1 MTTQLQALAK
11 RVPKSYIKQKPG
23 GFAADY
29 VSHGDI
35 QQMLIA
41 KLGMPPSQEI
51 TQIIRSADGQAQGVV
66 LRMVFHI
73 DGQTVVIDEVGE
85 CERPG
90 QNEGLNVKNAVSD
103 AVKRCAMRTGLFL
116 EGWCQETYVLDKAL
130 AREQEEEGDSNAE

>member
-1 MTTQLQALAK
+1 MTTQLQSLAK
-11 RVPKSYIKQKPG
+11 RIPKSYIKTKPG

-29 VSHGDI
+29 CSHADV

-41 KLGMPPSQEI
+41 KLGVPPSQEV
-51 TQIIRSADGQAQGVV
+51 TQIISSADGQAQGVV
-66 LRMVFHI
+66 LRMVFNI

-103 AVKRCAMRTGLFL
+103 AVKRCAMRIGLGL
-116 EGWCQETYVLDKAL
+116 ELWCQETYVLDKAL
-130 AREQEEEGDSNAE
+130 ATKEGDNNE

>member
-1 MTTQLQALAK
+1 MTTQLQSLAK
-11 RVPKSYIKQKPG
+11 RIPKSYIKQKPG

-29 VSHGDI
+29 VSHADI

-41 KLGMPPSQEI
+41 KLGVPPSQEV
-51 TQIIRSADGQAQGVV
+51 TQIIRSSEGQAQGVV
-66 LRMVFHI
+66 LRMVFNI

-103 AVKRCAMRTGLFL
+103 AVKRCAMRTSLGLSL
-116 EGWCQETYVLDKAL
+116 WAGDTYVLDKAL
-130 AREQEEEGDSNAE
+130 ADKEGDDNE

>member
-11 RVPKSYIKQKPG
+11 RIPKSYIKQKPG
-23 GFAADY
+23 GSFAADY
-29 VSHGDI
+29 VSHADI

-66 LRMVFHI
+66 LRMVFNI

-103 AVKRCAMRTGLFL
+103 AVKRCAMRTGLGL
-116 EGWCQETYVLDKAL
+116 SLWAQGTYILDKAL
-130 AREQEEEGDSNAE
+130 ADKEGDNNE

>member
-1 MTTQLQALAK
+1 MTTQLQSLAK
-11 RVPKSYIKQKPG
+11 RIPKSYIKTNPG
-23 GFAADY
+23 GFEADY
-29 VSHGDI
+29 CSHADV

-41 KLGMPPSQEI
+41 KLGVPPSQEV

-66 LRMVFHI
+66 LRMVFNI

-103 AVKRCAMRTGLFL
+103 AVKRCAMRIGRGLEL
-116 EGWCQETYVLDKAL
+116 WCQETYVLDKAL
-130 AREQEEEGDSNAE
+130 ATKEGDNNE

>member
-1 MTTQLQALAK
+1 MTTQLQSLAK
-11 RVPKSYIKQKPG
+11 RIPKSYIKTKPG

-29 VSHGDI
+29 CSHADV

-41 KLGMPPSQEI
+41 KLGVPPSQEV

-66 LRMVFHI
+66 VRMVVNI

-103 AVKRCAMRTGLFL
+103 AVKRCAMRIGLGL
-116 EGWCQETYVLDKAL
+116 ELWCQETYVLDKAL
-130 AREQEEEGDSNAE
+130 ATKEGDNNE

>member
-1 MTTQLQALAK
+1 MTTQLQSLAK
-11 RVPKSYIKQKPG
+11 RIPKSYIKTKPG

-29 VSHGDI
+29 CSHADV

-41 KLGMPPSQEI
+41 KLGVPPSQEV
-51 TQIIRSADGQAQGVV
+51 TQIIRSSEGQAQGVV
-66 LRMVFHI
+66 LRMVFNI

-103 AVKRCAMRTGLFL
+103 AVKRCAMRIGLGL
-116 EGWCQETYVLDKAL
+116 ELWCQETYVLDKAL
-130 AREQEEEGDSNAE
+130 ATKEGDDNE

>member
-1 MTTQLQALAK
+1 MTTQLQSLAK
-11 RVPKSYIKQKPG
+11 RIPKSYIKTKPG

-29 VSHGDI
+29 CSHADV

-41 KLGMPPSQEI
+41 KLGVPPSQEV
-51 TQIIRSADGQAQGVV
+51 TQIIRSSEGQAQGVV
-66 LRMVFHI
+66 LRMVFNI

-103 AVKRCAMRTGLFL
+103 AVKRCAMRIGLGL
-116 EGWCQETYVLDKAL
+116 ELWCQETYVLDKAL
-130 AREQEEEGDSNAE
+130 ATKEGDNNE

>member
-1 MTTQLQALAK
+1 MTTQLQSLAK
-11 RVPKSYIKQKPG
+11 RIPKSYIKTKPG

-29 VSHGDI
+29 CSHADV

-41 KLGMPPSQEI
+41 KLGVPPSQEV

-66 LRMVFHI
+66 LRMVFNI

-85 CERPG
+85 CERPS

-103 AVKRCAMRTGLFL
+103 AVKRCAMRIGLGL
-116 EGWCQETYVLDKAL
+116 ELWCQETYVLDKAL
-130 AREQEEEGDSNAE
+130 ATKEGDNNE

>member
-1 MTTQLQALAK
+1 MTTQLQSLAK
-11 RVPKSYIKQKPG
+11 RIPKSYIKTKPG

-29 VSHGDI
+29 CSHADV

-41 KLGMPPSQEI
+41 KLGVPPSQEV

-66 LRMVFHI
+66 LRMVFNI

-103 AVKRCAMRTGLFL
+103 AVKRCAMRIGLGL
-116 EGWCQETYVLDKAL
+116 ELWCQETYVLDKAL
-130 AREQEEEGDSNAE
+130 ATKEGDDNE

>member
-1 MTTQLQALAK
+1 MTTQLQSLAK
-11 RVPKSYIKQKPG
+11 RIPKSYIKTKPG

-29 VSHGDI
+29 CSHADV

-41 KLGMPPSQEI
+41 KLGVPPSQEV
-51 TQIIRSADGQAQGVV
+51 TQVIRSAEGQAQGVV
-66 LRMVFHI
+66 LRMVFNI

-103 AVKRCAMRTGLFL
+103 AVKRCAMRIGLGL
-116 EGWCQETYVLDKAL
+116 ELWCQETYVLDKAL
-130 AREQEEEGDSNAE
+130 ATKEGDDNE

>member
-1 MTTQLQALAK
+1 MTQLQSLAK
-11 RVPKSYIKQKPG
+11 RIPKSYIKTKPG

-29 VSHGDI
+29 CSHADV

-41 KLGMPPSQEI
+41 KLGVPPSQEV
-51 TQIIRSADGQAQGVV
+51 TQVIRSADGQAQGVV
-66 LRMVFHI
+66 LRMVFNI

-103 AVKRCAMRTGLFL
+103 AVKRCAMRIGLGL
-116 EGWCQETYVLDKAL
+116 ELWCQETYVLDKAL
-130 AREQEEEGDSNAE
+130 ATKEGDDNE

>member
-11 RVPKSYIKQKPG
+11 RIPKSYIKQKPG

-29 VSHGDI
+29 CSHADV

-41 KLGMPPSQEI
+41 KLGVPPSQEV

-66 LRMVFHI
+66 LRMVFNI

-103 AVKRCAMRTGLFL
+103 AVKRCAMRIGLGL
-116 EGWCQETYVLDKAL
+116 ELWCQETYVLDKAL
-130 AREQEEEGDSNAE
+130 ATKEGDDNE

>member
-1 MTTQLQALAK
+1 MTTQLQSLAK
-11 RVPKSYIKQKPG
+11 RIPKSYIKTKPG

-29 VSHGDI
+29 CSHADV

-41 KLGMPPSQEI
+41 KLGVPPSQEV
-51 TQIIRSADGQAQGVV
+51 TQVIRSAEGQAQGVV
-66 LRMVFHI
+66 RRMVFNI

-103 AVKRCAMRTGLFL
+103 AVKRCAMRIGLGL
-116 EGWCQETYVLDKAL
+116 ELWCQETYVLDKAL
-130 AREQEEEGDSNAE
+130 ATKEGDDNE

>member
-1 MTTQLQALAK
+1 MTTQLQSLAK
-11 RVPKSYIKQKPG
+11 RIPKSYIKTKPG

-29 VSHGDI
+29 CSHADV

-41 KLGMPPSQEI
+41 KLGVPPSQEV

-66 LRMVFHI
+66 LRMVFNI

-103 AVKRCAMRTGLFL
+103 AVKRCAMRIGLGL
-116 EGWCQETYVLDKAL
+116 ELWCQETYVLDKAL
-130 AREQEEEGDSNAE
+130 ATKEGDNNE

>member
-1 MTTQLQALAK
+1 MTPQLQRLAK
-11 RVPKSYIKQKPG
+11 RIPKSYIKTKPG

-29 VSHGDI
+29 CSHADV

-41 KLGMPPSQEI
+41 KLGVPPSQEV
-51 TQIIRSADGQAQGVV
+51 TQIIRSADGRAQGVV
-66 LRMVFHI
+66 LRMVFNI

-103 AVKRCAMRTGLFL
+103 AVKRCAMRIGLGL
-116 EGWCQETYVLDKAL
+116 ELWCQETYVLDKAL
-130 AREQEEEGDSNAE
+130 ATKEGDNNE

>member
-11 RVPKSYIKQKPG
+11 RIPKSYIKQKPG

-29 VSHGDI
+29 CSHADV

-41 KLGMPPSQEI
+41 KLGVPPSQEV
-51 TQIIRSADGQAQGVV
+51 TQIIRSSEGQAQGVV
-66 LRMVFHI
+66 LRMVFNI

-103 AVKRCAMRTGLFL
+103 AVKRCAMRIGLGL
-116 EGWCQETYVLDKAL
+116 ELWCQETYVLDKAL
-130 AREQEEEGDSNAE
+130 ATKEGDDNE

>member
-1 MTTQLQALAK
+1 MNQLQALAK
-11 RVPKSYIKQKPG
+11 RIPKSYIKKKPG

-29 VSHGDI
+29 CSHADV

-41 KLGMPPSQEI
+41 KLGVPPSQEI
-51 TQIIRSADGQAQGVV
+51 TQIIRSAEGQAQGVV
-66 LRMVFHI
+66 LRMVFNI

-103 AVKRCAMRTGLFL
+103 AVKRCAMRVGLGL
-116 EGWCQETYVLDKAL
+116 ELWCQETYVLDRVLETK
-130 AREQEEEGDSNAE
+130 ESSDAE

>member
-11 RVPKSYIKQKPG
+11 RIPKSYIKTKPG

-29 VSHGDI
+29 CSHADV

-41 KLGMPPSQEI
+41 KLGVPPSQEV

-66 LRMVFHI
+66 LRMVFNI

-103 AVKRCAMRTGLFL
+103 AVKRCAMRIGLGL
-116 EGWCQETYVLDKAL
+116 ELWCQETYVLDKAL
-130 AREQEEEGDSNAE
+130 ATKEGDDNE

>member
-1 MTTQLQALAK
+1 MTQLQSLAK
-11 RVPKSYIKQKPG
+11 RIPKSYIKTKPG

-29 VSHGDI
+29 CSHADV

-41 KLGMPPSQEI
+41 KLGVPPSQEV
-51 TQIIRSADGQAQGVV
+51 TQIIRSSEGQAQGVV
-66 LRMVFHI
+66 LRMVFNI

-103 AVKRCAMRTGLFL
+103 AVKRCAMRIGLGL
-116 EGWCQETYVLDKAL
+116 ELWCQETYVLDKAL
-130 AREQEEEGDSNAE
+130 ATKEGDDNE

>member
-1 MTTQLQALAK
+1 MTTQLQSLAK
-11 RVPKSYIKQKPG
+11 RIPKSYIKQKPG

-29 VSHGDI
+29 VSHADI

-41 KLGMPPSQEI
+41 KLGVPPSQEI

-66 LRMVFHI
+66 LRMVFNI

-103 AVKRCAMRTGLFL
+103 AVKRCAMRTGLGL
-116 EGWCQETYVLDKAL
+116 SLWAQGTYILDKAL
-130 AREQEEEGDSNAE
+130 ADKEGDDNE

>member
-1 MTTQLQALAK
+1 MISQLQSLAK
-11 RVPKSYIKQKPG
+11 RIPKSYIKTKPG

-29 VSHGDI
+29 CSHADV

-41 KLGMPPSQEI
+41 KLGVPPSQEV

-66 LRMVFHI
+66 LRMVFNI

-103 AVKRCAMRTGLFL
+103 AVKRCAMRIGLGL
-116 EGWCQETYVLDKAL
+116 ELWCQETYVLDKAL
-130 AREQEEEGDSNAE
+130 ATKEGDDNE